1 MKFFGDIMGD
11 WNRSQKLPMEE
22 NNDSS
27 IQGVSQKFSFG
38 SAFFMGSGP
47 ISNAQ
52 VPSMKMCTDPEKISQ
67 KIMALSTP
75 DNPCF
80 FLASRV
86 ALGMNDKWQWRT
98 SSSSR
103 PTFLIA
109 LLFLDHMDSADYL
122 IFEYQKASNLD
133 KWNLGLE
140 LRLAVFVSEQKF
152 ALETEVDDYENIA
165 DHFILVAKG
174 MAKFWTT
181 ELLSTELL
189 IGIRQPNRCTC
200 HDENIW
206 RTWKST
212 SVIWSR

>member
-86 ALGMNDKWQWRT
+86 ALGMNDKWQWRRHHRQFHAT
-98 SSSSR
+98 NVSYCTTFSWPHGFSWLLDFRIPKGIQSGQMESWPGAAACRFCFWAKICIGDRSR
-103 PTFLIA
+103 WLWKYCGSLYFGRKR
-109 LLFLDHMDSADYL
+109 YG
-122 IFEYQKASNLD
+122 Q
-133 KWNLGLE
+133 
-140 LRLAVFVSEQKF
+140 
-152 ALETEVDDYENIA
+152 
-165 DHFILVAKG
+165 ILN
-174 MAKFWTT
+174 FWTSFHWIT
-181 ELLSTELL
+181 YW
-189 IGIRQPNRCTC
+189 N
-200 HDENIW
+200 
-206 RTWKST
+206 
-212 SVIWSR
+212 